1 MTMMLLHSSPFA
13 VRFWHRFGFEHHRK
27 AWRRRSN
34 PTCGPSG
41 RFSTRFGRFGRCAN
55 LHQNA
60 GHHATYL
67 SRGDR
72 TLLAFP
78 WTQNRLT
85 EMLGQQQLIASTG
98 HDPTPAFDLRRC
110 AWVQSKSCGAESDS
124 HALARSAC
132 DTRYAPAPTGYP
144 LGQSTRTNFR
154 AGRVCCHGRLA
165 VVRGAPGLR
174 LRAPRG
180 NAGLSSRRPAGP

>member
-27 AWRRRSN
+27 AWRRRSS

-98 HDPTPAFDLRRC
+98 HDPTPAFDLRRRAQVC
-110 AWVQSKSCGAESDS
+110 LGPEQVLLEKAIAMLLRE
-124 HALARSAC
+124 ALAIPGTHLLQRDIPLVSPHEPTFARVAFAL
-132 DTRYAPAPTGYP
+132 TGGLPLYAEHPD
-144 LGQSTRTNFR
+144 FDF
-154 AGRVCCHGRLA
+154 
-165 VVRGAPGLR
+165 
-174 LRAPRG
+174 
-180 NAGLSSRRPAGP
+180 